1 MAEVQVS
8 CPHRSGVGIIDKSL
22 LHSGRFGEKEGS
34 MAIADTL
41 VATPPPLRLD
51 PNGTLYVGETRV
63 PLDTVVGVYGM
74 GVSPEEIVR
83 RYDTL
88 RLADVYRVLS
98 YYLANRE
105 EIDAYLSKRQ
115 RFASEVRAEN

>member
-1 MAEVQVS
+1 
-8 CPHRSGVGIIDKSL
+8 
-22 LHSGRFGEKEGS
+22 

-51 PNGTLYVGETRV
+51 PNGTLYVGATRV

-74 GVSPEEIVR
+74 GASPEEIVR

-88 RLADVYRVLS
+88 HLADVYGVLS
-98 YYLANRE
+98 YYLAHRE
-105 EIDAYLSKRQ
+105 EVDAYLSER
-115 RFASEVRAEN
+115 RRLAAEIRAENQARFPTEGVRERLLGRRRG

>member
-1 MAEVQVS
+1 
-8 CPHRSGVGIIDKSL
+8 
-22 LHSGRFGEKEGS
+22 

-63 PLDTVVGVYGM
+63 PLDTVVGVYETGM
-74 GVSPEEIVR
+74 SPEEIVR

-88 RLADVYRVLS
+88 RLADVFGVLS
-98 YYLANRE
+98 FYLAHRE
-105 EIDAYLSKRQ
+105 EVEAYLSER
-115 RFASEVRAEN
+115 RHLAAEVRAENQARFPTQGSRDKLLARRRY

>member
-1 MAEVQVS
+1 
-8 CPHRSGVGIIDKSL
+8 
-22 LHSGRFGEKEGS
+22 

-51 PNGTLYVGETRV
+51 PNGTLYVGQTRV
-63 PLDTVVGVYGM
+63 PLDTVIGVYET

-88 RLADVYRVLS
+88 CLSDVYGLLS
-98 YYLANRE
+98 YYLTHRE
-105 EIDAYLSKRQ
+105 AVDAYLSERQ
-115 RFASEVRAEN
+115 RLAAEVRAENQARFPTAGARERLLARRKR

>member
-1 MAEVQVS
+1 
-8 CPHRSGVGIIDKSL
+8 
-22 LHSGRFGEKEGS
+22 

-63 PLDTVVGVYGM
+63 PLDTVVGVFGM

-88 RLADVYRVLS
+88 CLAEVYGALS
-98 YYLANRE
+98 YYLAHRE
-105 EIDAYLSKRQ
+105 EVDAYLSERL
-115 RFASEVRAEN
+115 RIAAEVRAENQARFPTEDVREKLLARRHG

>member
-1 MAEVQVS
+1 
-8 CPHRSGVGIIDKSL
+8 
-22 LHSGRFGEKEGS
+22 

-51 PNGTLYVGETRV
+51 PNGTLYVGNTRV

-88 RLADVYRVLS
+88 LLADVYRVLS
-98 YYLANRE
+98 YYLAHRE
-105 EIDAYLSKRQ
+105 EVDAYLSERRCLAAEIRVENQARFPTEGAREKLLARRQ
-115 RFASEVRAEN
+115 D

>member
-1 MAEVQVS
+1 
-8 CPHRSGVGIIDKSL
+8 
-22 LHSGRFGEKEGS
+22 

-63 PLDTVVGVYGM
+63 PLDTVVGVYEM
-74 GVSPEEIVR
+74 GASPEEIVR

-88 RLADVYRVLS
+88 RLADVFGVLS
-98 YYLANRE
+98 YYFAHRE
-105 EIDAYLSKRQ
+105 EVDAYLSER
-115 RFASEVRAEN
+115 RRRAVEIRAENQARFPTEGVREKLSARRQS

>member
-1 MAEVQVS
+1 
-8 CPHRSGVGIIDKSL
+8 
-22 LHSGRFGEKEGS
+22 

-63 PLDTVVGVYGM
+63 PLDTVVGVYETGM
-74 GVSPEEIVR
+74 SPEEIVR

-88 RLADVYRVLS
+88 RLVDVFGVLS
-98 YYLANRE
+98 FYLAHRE
-105 EIDAYLSKRQ
+105 EVEAYLSER
-115 RFASEVRAEN
+115 RRLAAEVRVENQARFPTQGARDKLLARRRY

>member
-1 MAEVQVS
+1 
-8 CPHRSGVGIIDKSL
+8 
-22 LHSGRFGEKEGS
+22 

-51 PNGTLYVGETRV
+51 PNGTLYIGETRV
-63 PLDTVVGVYGM
+63 PLDTVVGVYET

-88 RLADVYRVLS
+88 SLADVYGVLS
-98 YYLANRE
+98 YYLAHRE
-105 EIDAYLSKRQ
+105 DVDAYLSERQ
-115 RFASEVRAEN
+115 RLAAEIRSENQARFPTGGVRDKLLARRQP